1 MFRSKLI
8 AVTLPAIALAS
19 SLPAFA
25 DTVTRYELR
34 STTDGV
40 TNVLQPGVVEFRRF
54 NSSSVPNFIETRTI
68 TNSVV
73 APSRVVVPTANT
85 VRLIETPVVA
95 PVTERQIIL
104 HNTAPVM
111 LERPVV
117 QAMPIFVQ
125 RAPAPVVM
133 ETYNPPVVV
142 EKRYTRHHHH
152 RDRHLVDIGAPL
164 IHLRAF

>member
-19 SLPAFA
+19 SLPVFA
-25 DTVTRYELR
+25 DTVTRYEVR

-54 NSSSVPNFIETRTI
+54 NSSSVPSFVETRTI

-73 APSRVVVPTANT
+73 APSQIVVPTANT

-95 PVTERQIIL
+95 PVTERRVFI
-104 HNTAPVM
+104 NNPDPVFM
-111 LERPVV
+111 ERRVITQPVF
-117 QAMPIFVQ
+117 IE

-133 ETYNPPVVV
+133 ETYNPPAVV
-142 EKRYTRHHHH
+142 ERRYTRHHHH
-152 RDRHLVDIGAPL
+152 SDRHLVDVGVPL
-164 IHLRAF
+164 IHVRAF

>member
-19 SLPAFA
+19 SLPVFA
-25 DTVTRYELR
+25 DTVTRYEVR

-40 TNVLQPGVVEFRRF
+40 TNILQPGVVEYRRF

-68 TNSVV
+68 TNSVM
-73 APSRVVVPTANT
+73 APSQVVVPTANT
-85 VRLIETPVVA
+85 VRLIESPVFA
-95 PVTERQIIL
+95 PVTERRVFINNPQ
-104 HNTAPVM
+104 PVV
-111 LERPVV
+111 LERRVISQPVF
-117 QAMPIFVQ
+117 IE

-133 ETYNPPVVV
+133 ETYSPPVVV